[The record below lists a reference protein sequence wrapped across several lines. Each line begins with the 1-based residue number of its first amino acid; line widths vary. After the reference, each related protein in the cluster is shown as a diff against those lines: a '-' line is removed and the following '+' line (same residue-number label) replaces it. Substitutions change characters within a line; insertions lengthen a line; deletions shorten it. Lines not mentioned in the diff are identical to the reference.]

1 MRVADS
7 FSGERLAGRSSPN
20 DSFEAALPVSARTL
34 PHSVEAEQHI
44 LSCILID
51 GGQTLTDCLAY
62 GLREGA
68 FYAEPN
74 RTIFA
79 TLCEMQ
85 EQGKAVDIAVL
96 VAQLQDAGKLEEV
109 GGAAYLSQ
117 LSVVIASSAQ
127 ARYFTRKLFE
137 LHLLREL
144 WRVCTASAAKV
155 FDTPAE
161 DSGALVEQAEEQIF
175 AVSQLRTGH
184 AVAATDMQGHVD
196 KAHAILERMIERR
209 GELLGLSTGLDKL
222 DSLTNGL
229 VPQELLILAARPSMG
244 KTALAVNIAEAV
256 ALPRRKEEAKPVL
269 FFSLEMSGPQLA
281 LRLICSRSGVS
292 LERVKEGMVGGEERS
307 RMREAEAE
315 LKHSPLLI
323 DDASRLTISEL
334 RARARRVHSKRPL
347 GLVVIDYLQ
356 LLAPRN
362 EKVNREQQVAEFS
375 RGLKALAREL
385 NVPVLCLAQLNREA
399 DKENRLPRLSD
410 LRESGAIEQDADVVL
425 LLGKGKQDAPKDSAG
440 SDVAGDTAVLIVGK
454 NRNGPV
460 GAVPLHFNRQTT
472 TFRERASSRLEDEPR
487 AAARQEWKRAL
498 PAGRFN
504 YE

>member
-1 MRVADS
+1 MI
-7 FSGERLAGRSSPN
+7 GPN
-20 DSFEAALPVSARTL
+20 DSFEAALPVAMRTL
-34 PHSVEAEQHI
+34 PHSEEAEAHV

-51 GGQTLTDCLAY
+51 GGQTLTECLAY

-68 FYAEPN
+68 FYDAAH

-79 TLCEMQ
+79 TMCEMQ
-85 EQGKAVDIAVL
+85 EHGKAVDIAVL
-96 VAQLQDAGKLEEV
+96 AEQLRDAGKLDEV
-109 GGAAYLSQ
+109 GGAAFLSQ
-117 LSVVIASSAQ
+117 LSLAIPTTAQ

-144 WRVCTASAAKV
+144 ARVCTSTVEKAFTATADDAV
-155 FDTPAE
+155 
-161 DSGALVEQAEEQIF
+161 ALVEQAEEQVF
-175 AVSQLRTGH
+175 AVSQMRTGH
-184 AVAATDMQGHVD
+184 AVSVANMAGHVD
-196 KAHAILERMIERR
+196 KAHEILERMITRR
-209 GELLGLSTGLDKL
+209 GELLGLSTGLGKL
-222 DSLTNGL
+222 DAMTNGL
-229 VPQELLILAARPSMG
+229 MPQELLILAARPSMG
-244 KTALAVNIAEAV
+244 KTALATNIAEAV
-256 ALPRRKEEAKPVL
+256 ALARRKEAAKPVL

-292 LERVKEGMVGGEERS
+292 LQRVKEGMVSVEELE

-315 LKHSPLLI
+315 LKRSPLLI

-334 RARARRVHSKRPL
+334 RARARRVHAKRPL

-375 RGLKALAREL
+375 RGLKALAKEL

-425 LLGKGKQDAPKDSAG
+425 LLGKGKTDAPKDSAG
-440 SDVAGDTAVLIVGK
+440 GEVAGDTAVLIVGK

-460 GAVPLHFNRQTT
+460 GAVPLHFDRQTT
-472 TFRERASSRLEDEPR
+472 TFRERTGSGFDVERGRPLNAPT
-487 AAARQEWKRAL
+487 QKT
-498 PAGRFN
+498 GRFN